1 MALTAQQTWQT
12 WQGTPYEDGMKK
24 HISFTPGFSDSESGT
39 ITPDTYTWNDGGE
52 TGFTDYV
59 RQQEL
64 FKTQQAG
71 LNPAK
76 QGLMVNYADFK
87 DDPAKITSELTRA
100 QYDQYL
106 QLFAPV
112 EQQMYDKTTLRNP
125 GLVNSEI
132 SKATGAGGYINRAL
146 DSAAGQ
152 QQRSFARYGLTPNA
166 AQQQSIDRNQALT
179 RSTAAV
185 DAANRIRQRLGE
197 RDEQIMIGAT
207 PSSGRSMLP
216 AGQ

>member
-1 MALTAQQTWQT
+1 MSYMNPVLQSTADAVASVQPPAAQATGLTV
-12 WQGTPYEDGMKK
+12 
-24 HISFTPGFSDSESGT
+24 
-39 ITPDTYTWNDGGE
+39 
-52 TGFTDYV
+52 DYG
-59 RQQEL
+59 
-64 FKTQQAG
+64 A
-71 LNPAK
+71 
-76 QGLMVNYADFK
+76 FK
-87 DDPAKITSELTRA
+87 DDPAKIIGKLTRA

-132 SKATGAGGYINRAL
+132 SKATGAGGYVNRAL

-179 RSTAAV
+179 RSTATV